1 MNDVETRS
9 FGGKTLSLP
18 VRGAVAV
25 VLAVVAN
32 VLLVFVAD
40 ALSVAPN
47 FQALTVPPVAFLS
60 AVGAAGA
67 TLVYWLLPRVT
78 DDRDALFVRIA
89 AVVLVLSFLPDVGL
103 LFADEAATV
112 PGVLVLVLMHVV
124 VAGVAVGTL
133 LAGGERR

>member
-1 MNDVETRS
+1 MKDVETRS

-32 VLLVFVAD
+32 VLLVFAAD
-40 ALSVAPN
+40 AVSVAPN
-47 FQALTVPPVAFLS
+47 FEPIAVPPVAFLS

-78 DDRDALFVRIA
+78 DDRDALFVRVA
-89 AVVLVLSFLPDVGL
+89 AVVLVLSFVPDVGL

-112 PGVLVLVLMHVV
+112 AGVLVLMAMHVV
-124 VAGVAVGTL
+124 VAAVAVGAL
-133 LAGGERR
+133 LAGGEGR

>member
-1 MNDVETRS
+1 MNEVHSRS

-18 VRGAVAV
+18 GRGAVAV

-32 VLLVFVAD
+32 VLLMVAAD

-47 FQALTVPPVAFLS
+47 FQALTMPPVAFLS

-67 TLVYWLLPRVT
+67 TVVYWLLPRVT
-78 DDRDALFVRIA
+78 DDRDALFVRVA
-89 AVVLVLSFLPDVGL
+89 AVVLVLSLLPDVGL

-112 PGVLVLVLMHVV
+112 AGVLVLMVMHVV
-124 VAGVAVGTL
+124 VAAVAVGTL
-133 LAGGERR
+133 LAGGEDR